1 MCLSMQQQ
9 RSRLAENA
17 RALAAGTADGE
28 LKQALEAWLEGFDG
42 DKNARELADAV
53 IAAVGNTSES
63 GELVDYIK
71 ENEEHLVRK
80 SMWMYGGDG
89 WAYDIGYGGLD
100 HVLASGV
107 DVNILVVD
115 TEVYSN
121 TGGQASKAT
130 PVGAVAQF
138 AASGKKTAKKDLGM
152 LAAEYGNVYVAS
164 IALGANPAQAITA
177 IREAEE
183 HRGPSIIIA
192 YAPCINHGIV
202 KGMAYSQA
210 EAKLAVESGY
220 WFLFRYKPE
229 LKAEGKNPFILDSKA
244 PGKPLEDFLMGEVRY
259 AALRRTFPEQAEALL
274 DAAKADSA
282 ARYQKY
288 LALSQR

>member
-1 MCLSMQQQ
+1 
-9 RSRLAENA
+9 
-17 RALAAGTADGE
+17 
-28 LKQALEAWLEGFDG
+28 
-42 DKNARELADAV
+42 
-53 IAAVGNTSES
+53 
-63 GELVDYIK
+63 
-71 ENEEHLVRK
+71 
-80 SMWMYGGDG
+80 
-89 WAYDIGYGGLD
+89 
-100 HVLASGV
+100 
-107 DVNILVVD
+107 
-115 TEVYSN
+115 
-121 TGGQASKAT
+121 
-130 PVGAVAQF
+130 
-138 AASGKKTAKKDLGM
+138 M

-164 IALGANPAQAITA
+164 IALGCQPAQAITA

-244 PGKPLEDFLMGEVRY
+244 PASPWRTSSWARCATPRC
-259 AALRRTFPEQAEALL
+259 AAPSPSRRKRCWTRPRP
-274 DAAKADSA
+274 DSA